1 MSLKSGLA
9 WRDEGLLYQI
19 AFLANGTL
27 ALEAGNVAI
36 AVVSALLIGIVALAT
51 YRR

>member
-1 MSLKSGLA
+1 MSLKSPLA

-19 AFLANGTL
+19 AILANGAL
-27 ALEAGNVAI
+27 ALEAGNIPIAI
-36 AVVSALLIGIVALAT
+36 VSAVLIGFVALAT